1 MSTEL
6 HVALTRWRWDE
17 ARPLVEAEACM
28 RRRLMKSGH
37 RELPLHLALAAPSTN
52 APPDDVVLKLLTAF
66 PAASRCADRNGD
78 LPLHL
83 AIRCRTPLPV
93 LKRITAEYQPA
104 MRARNTAG
112 DLPLHVAVQQLHDQ
126 YRCPFDTIAWLV
138 KHYPQ
143 ACSSVDSA
151 QELPLHVAVRTGA
164 TPATIHL
171 LVRQC
176 SAACREGD
184 QHGDWPLH
192 SAVRARAALDVVQL
206 LITAEPHAT
215 QMQCSRGQLPLHVAI
230 ASGAAMDVLV
240 ALVDEYP
247 SAVRQRDRTGD
258 LPLHLAME
266 RGPLELVERLLLAYP
281 ESVRE
286 PDHSGVL
293 PVRWA
298 EHRRAAQAAGAE
310 QKTSIDTA
318 QLLDLLDVTD
328 ATNQAI
334 LKHHET
340 HRTLPALGG
349 SLPAVPTIDAPSAA
363 VLAANGQSRKV
374 EEATE
379 ELGRGLSLVGQIPD
393 GRLRAR
399 AFLRYRQSSAV
410 QTEWAV
416 RHET

>member
-1 MSTEL
+1 
-6 HVALTRWRWDE
+6 
-17 ARPLVEAEACM
+17 M

-37 RELPLHLALAAPSTN
+37 RELPLHLALAAPSAN

-66 PAASRCADRNGD
+66 PAASSCADRNGE

-83 AIRCRTPLPV
+83 AIRCRKSLPV
-93 LKRITAEYQPA
+93 LKRIAAEYQPA
-104 MRARNTAG
+104 IRARNTAG
-112 DLPLHVAVQQLHDQ
+112 DLPLHVAVQQVHDQ

-138 KHYPQ
+138 EQYPH

-171 LVRQC
+171 LVLQC

-192 SAVRARAALDVVQL
+192 SAVRARAELEVTEL
-206 LITAEPHAT
+206 LVTAESHAT
-215 QMQCSRGQLPLHVAI
+215 HVQCSRGQLPLHVGI
-230 ASGAAMDVLV
+230 VSGAAMDVLI

-266 RGPLELVERLLLAYP
+266 HGPLELVERLLLAYP

-286 PDHSGVL
+286 PNHSGVQ
-293 PVRWA
+293 PMRWA
-298 EHRRAAQAAGAE
+298 EHKRAAQAAGAE
-310 QKTSIDTA
+310 QQTSIDTA

-334 LKHHET
+334 LHHHET

-349 SLPAVPTIDAPSAA
+349 SLPAVSTIDAPSSA
-363 VLAANGQSRKV
+363 VLAASGQSRVV
-374 EEATE
+374 EETTE
-379 ELGRGLSLVGQIPD
+379 ELSRGLSLVGQIPD